1 MNNEL
6 IERVARTIY
15 EQASNGVVKWA
26 NVRNEERQDYFD
38 YARAVLAELAGE
50 LRDAERYRW
59 MRTAKEWDSP
69 IVVLGYSDYE
79 VAQGKELDK
88 AIDEARRAVE

>member
-26 NVRNEERQDYFD
+26 NVRNEERQDCFD

-50 LRDAERYRW
+50 LRDAERWHHFREFFGLVDPDDELIIW
-59 MRTAKEWDSP
+59 RRTD
-69 IVVLGYSDYE
+69 IDNCV
-79 VAQGKELDK
+79 DK
-88 AIDEARRAVE
+88 YIDEARGE